1 MRFPQGTVVQSLRA
15 IELGAGV
22 TLPEGTQ
29 GIVSGEGVQLV
40 PYQQVLDHHMNRLP
54 VGPTSY
60 YGGWEDWEEVP

>member
-1 MRFPQGTVVQSLRA
+1 MRFNQGTVVVSLRD

-40 PYQQVLDHHMNRLP
+40 PYQQVLDAFMNRLP
-54 VGPTSY
+54 VGPLSRF
-60 YGGWEDWEEVP
+60 GGWEDWEEVP